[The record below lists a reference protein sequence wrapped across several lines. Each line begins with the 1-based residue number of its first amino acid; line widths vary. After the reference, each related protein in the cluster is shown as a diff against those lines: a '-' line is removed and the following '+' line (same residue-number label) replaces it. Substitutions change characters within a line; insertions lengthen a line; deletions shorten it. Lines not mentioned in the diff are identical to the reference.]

1 MCIRDRNNTVKNIK
15 NVTIDLKDNNS
26 IYIYNG
32 ENNIKIK
39 SNQINSK
46 KLTDIVLSINF
57 ENKTKYSMPEKV
69 GDETIQVPVPLEQ
82 IALNPVF
89 VPVSYTHLDV
99 YKRQE
104 LIILDIMLPK
114 KSGFDVL
121 KEIRMEYVMPVIML
135 TAKDEE
141 NDKVTGLELGAD
153 DYITK
158 PFSNKELIARVK
170 ANLRRVKLSK
180 VEEEMKSKI
189 IAVGNLTI
197 DMNTYEVFKDGEIID
212 LTNREFDLLK
222 YLFQNSDRVFNREHL
237 LKEVWGYEFGDLRTV
252 DVTVRRLRE
261 KIETEDEKYII
272 TKRGTG
278 YYFKS
283 K

>member
-1 MCIRDRNNTVKNIK
+1 MPKILVVDDERPIAEIIK
-15 NVTIDLKDNNS
+15 
-26 IYIYNG
+26 YNLQKEGFEVQTAYDG
-32 ENNIKIK
+32 EEAIKMVHK
-39 SNQINSK
+39 
-46 KLTDIVLSINF
+46 
-57 ENKTKYSMPEKV
+57 M
-69 GDETIQVPVPLEQ
+69 
-82 IALNPVF
+82 NP
-89 VPVSYTHLDV
+89 
-99 YKRQE
+99 E

-114 KSGFDVL
+114 KNGFEVL
-121 KEIRMEYVMPVIML
+121 KEIRMQFMMPVIML
-135 TAKDEE
+135 TAKEEE
-141 NDKVTGLELGAD
+141 NDKITGLELGAD

-170 ANLRRVKLSK
+170 ANLRRVKLSN
-180 VEEEMKSKI
+180 VNEEMKAKI
-189 IAVGNLTI
+189 INVGKLTI
-197 DMNTYEVFKDGEIID
+197 DMNTFEVSKENNNID

-222 YLFQNSDRVFNREHL
+222 YLFLNADRVFNREHL

-261 KIETEDEKYII
+261 KIENDEDKYII